1 MVGEIFAVFYSVP
14 MDAELVRF
22 DILGIEEVVYAVV
35 EREFVVGDAE
45 TGGCG
50 NESIVEFSAD
60 TFVVVGERVVVEISA
75 QNDVRNIGPSNG
87 SVYAVALA
95 STDFGSLAEF
105 STDLPCSLGEIAG
118 LFSVHEFL
126 HAFLVIFFCFRNGF
140 VAGVFGNIFI
150 VQFRQFLMLYRLDM
164 HFEDSLLARQ
174 FRYEIAF
181 RERNVHIGVI
191 AFFQTETAEIM
202 ACLV

>member
-126 HAFLVIFFCFRNGF
+126 HAFLVIDCQLVGF
-140 VAGVFGNIFI
+140 QVAVEDTYGVVPDQDIGEDGPAIGGWI
-150 VQFRQFLMLYRLDM
+150 VDA
-164 HFEDSLLARQ
+164 SLSYDGE
-174 FRYEIAF
+174 F
-181 RERNVHIGVI
+181 
-191 AFFQTETAEIM
+191 
-202 ACLV
+202 